1 MNEWGRI
8 VLGFRGLRTASV
20 FSQFL
25 LSSCKWSFTLVVAV
39 SLSQPGDETGEAMS
53 VRQAWAVWDP
63 PGGSYYLNYWEQSAE
78 THLTTDL
85 SISTRSAF
93 LSLFKTRKY

>member
-8 VLGFRGLRTASV
+8 VLGFRGLRTGSV

-25 LSSCKWSFTLVVAV
+25 LSSCKWSFTLLLAV
-39 SLSQPGDETGEAMS
+39 SLPLSLNSRDETGEAMS

-63 PGGSYYLNYWEQSAE
+63 PVGSYYLNYWEQSTE

-85 SISTRSAF
+85 SISTRSGF
-93 LSLFKTRKY
+93 LSI